1 MPDYDLYIKPT
12 HALPGF
18 DYNREGNCRIFGNS
32 RPDNID
38 GIYLQGL
45 EYLKELASEQ
55 IPIYF
60 TFDFDYFNTSTQKY
74 IHGILSLLEKQP
86 EKGSVTWIYIDI
98 DEDALD
104 MGKLYRDMFRS
115 LKIKLRSK
123 K

>member
-1 MPDYDLYIKPT
+1 MPDIDLYIPCT
-12 HALPGF
+12 RSLPGF
-18 DYNREGNCRIFGNS
+18 DYNREGNCRIFGYS

-45 EYLKELASEQ
+45 EYLKELAAEQ

-74 IHGILSLLEKQP
+74 IHSILSFLEKQI
-86 EKGSVTWIYIDI
+86 EKGDVIWIYIDI
-98 DEDALD
+98 DEDAKK
-104 MGKLYRDMFRS
+104 MGELYRDMFRS